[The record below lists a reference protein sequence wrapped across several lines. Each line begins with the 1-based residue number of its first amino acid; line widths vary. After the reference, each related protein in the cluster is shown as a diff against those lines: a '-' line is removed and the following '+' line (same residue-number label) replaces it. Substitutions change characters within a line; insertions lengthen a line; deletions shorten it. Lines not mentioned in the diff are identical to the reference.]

1 MVSLSRPRTFPS
13 SLLTLCSCFLR
24 LKAETSRDTHS
35 LTLTLTFTPLIARLL
50 STTMAAPRSVQFI
63 ALRNLSRGSHQV
75 RRLHM
80 TGPSEYASPLLTQ
93 ERPALSL
100 PRDIAGLRA
109 ECRRRKIEA
118 TGHKQDLISRITAHE
133 VAHSRAFSSAVE
145 QTKRPT
151 PAEPQQQQETPSQMI
166 RHFNTS
172 RELKQPKDTSTMDF
186 AYFPDLDP
194 DNVDANLAMRV
205 PIIPDNYSP
214 PRTGAHAPEAEEMV
228 VVKPQIVTASA
239 DAVYLPMADLSDGHA
254 MNVDFHSMAD
264 RVATNLRRMRLPVEQ
279 QAGMMKQ
286 LWSDMID
293 DLFGV
298 GGAGTGK
305 TTATAARA

>member
-1 MVSLSRPRTFPS
+1 
-13 SLLTLCSCFLR
+13 
-24 LKAETSRDTHS
+24 
-35 LTLTLTFTPLIARLL
+35 
-50 STTMAAPRSVQFI
+50 MAAPRSVQFI

-93 ERPALSL
+93 ERPALNV

-133 VAHSRAFSSAVE
+133 VSHSRAFSSAVE

-151 PAEPQQQQETPSQMI
+151 PEPQQEKPSQMI

-214 PRTGAHAPEAEEMV
+214 PRTGAHAPEVEEMV
-228 VVKPQIVTASA
+228 VFKPQIVTASA
-239 DAVYLPMADLSDGHA
+239 DAVYLPMADLTDGHA
-254 MNVDFHSMAD
+254 MNVDFHSMAN
-264 RVATNLRRMRLPVEQ
+264 RVASNLRRMKLPVEQ

-293 DLFGV
+293 DLFSV
-298 GGAGTGK
+298 GGAAAGK
-305 TTATAARA
+305 TTGTVAARA

>member
-1 MVSLSRPRTFPS
+1 
-13 SLLTLCSCFLR
+13 
-24 LKAETSRDTHS
+24 
-35 LTLTLTFTPLIARLL
+35 
-50 STTMAAPRSVQFI
+50 MAAPRSVQFI

-151 PAEPQQQQETPSQMI
+151 PAEPQQQQETPSQII

-214 PRTGAHAPEAEEMV
+214 PRTGAHAPEVEEMV

-298 GGAGTGK
+298 GGGGVAGTGK
-305 TTATAARA
+305 TTATAAAAARA

>member
-1 MVSLSRPRTFPS
+1 
-13 SLLTLCSCFLR
+13 
-24 LKAETSRDTHS
+24 
-35 LTLTLTFTPLIARLL
+35 
-50 STTMAAPRSVQFI
+50 MAAPRSVQFI

-93 ERPALSL
+93 ERPSLSL

-151 PAEPQQQQETPSQMI
+151 PPKPQQQEISPSQMI

-214 PRTGAHAPEAEEMV
+214 PRTGAHAPEVEEMV
-228 VVKPQIVTASA
+228 VFKPEIVTASA

-264 RVATNLRRMRLPVEQ
+264 RVASNLRRMRLPVEQ

-293 DLFGV
+293 DLFSV
-298 GGAGTGK
+298 GGAAAMGK
-305 TTATAARA
+305 TTAAAARA

>member
-1 MVSLSRPRTFPS
+1 
-13 SLLTLCSCFLR
+13 
-24 LKAETSRDTHS
+24 
-35 LTLTLTFTPLIARLL
+35 
-50 STTMAAPRSVQFI
+50 MAAPRSVQFI

-100 PRDIAGLRA
+100 PRNITGLRA

-145 QTKRPT
+145 QTNKRPT
-151 PAEPQQQQETPSQMI
+151 PPEPQQQQETSPTSQMI

-194 DNVDANLAMRV
+194 DHNVDANLLAMRV

-214 PRTGAHAPEAEEMV
+214 PRTGAHAPEVEEMV
-228 VVKPQIVTASA
+228 VFKPQIVTASA

-264 RVATNLRRMRLPVEQ
+264 RVASNLRRMRLPVEQ

-293 DLFGV
+293 DLFSV
-298 GGAGTGK
+298 GGGVAATGK
-305 TTATAARA
+305 TTAAAARA

>member
-1 MVSLSRPRTFPS
+1 
-13 SLLTLCSCFLR
+13 
-24 LKAETSRDTHS
+24 
-35 LTLTLTFTPLIARLL
+35 
-50 STTMAAPRSVQFI
+50 MAAPRSVQFI

-80 TGPSEYASPLLTQ
+80 TGPAEYASPLLTQ

-151 PAEPQQQQETPSQMI
+151 PEPQQQEMPSQMI

-194 DNVDANLAMRV
+194 DHVDANLAMRV

-214 PRTGAHAPEAEEMV
+214 PRTGAHAPEVEEMI

-279 QAGMMKQ
+279 QAGVMKQ

-293 DLFGV
+293 DLFGGV
-298 GGAGTGK
+298 GGGVAGAGK
-305 TTATAARA
+305 TTTTAGTVARA